1 MGKSNRIRN
10 QRANTRVETVKSYK
24 KKTGMPSWAI
34 NLITIAVTL
43 VILLSVALS
52 VLTANGVFMRM
63 QTAMRTDNFKVNGN
77 MMNYFFQTQY
87 SSFVSE
93 NSSYLSYYGLDTGL
107 SLKDQYVNTNDQS
120 QGTWFD
126 YMMTQTKSSVAE
138 KLVYCEEAESRGI
151 KLTDEDK
158 ATIDAELDMYETYA
172 DAYGYTSTNTYIAAI
187 YGKGMKVKDI
197 RNALEL
203 STLASK
209 CSEEVGIEIENG
221 ITKDQ
226 INSEYANNKL
236 DYDLVDYTYFTFDVS
251 YEDAIEE
258 ILGEDYDDADAEAKS
273 EEIIAKYKEMI
284 VAAKADAAALA
295 GKTDVNE
302 FKAYIYNK
310 VVEEAIEDTYADA
323 VADSELTS
331 DKLPSDEN
339 TNTIREKLLAHVVDL
354 LKNDKDYEKLSATAD
369 DKTTVFEIEVT
380 AEYAELF
387 EEIAEDVV
395 SNAKTAKDKYII
407 EGAVYVD
414 TEDAIEWA
422 FEEGRK
428 VGDIKSFEE
437 GDGADNEV
445 ISTDADELNSF
456 SISTYFITKA
466 QYRDETITKD
476 LGLMKFSTEE
486 DAKKAIER
494 LVAGISL
501 DTFESI
507 SVELGGSFTDYENYT
522 EGSMG
527 VDAFDE
533 WLYGDGVVVGSYTTA
548 AIKLSDSSYAVA
560 LYYADGDPAWE
571 VTVKSSLFTE
581 KFSANYATLEVSFP
595 VTTKDKVLAK
605 IDG

>member
-10 QRANTRVETVKSYK
+10 QRANTTVQTVKSYK

-34 NLITIAVTL
+34 NLIAIAVTL

-52 VLTANGVFMRM
+52 ILTANGVFMRM
-63 QTAMRTDNFKVNGN
+63 QTAMKTENFKVNGN

-93 NSSYLSYYGLDTGL
+93 NSSYLSYYGLDTGK
-107 SLKDQYVNTNDQS
+107 SLKDQPVDSNDAS

-126 YMMTQTKSSVAE
+126 YMMTQTKSSVSE
-138 KLVYCEEAESRGI
+138 ILVYCEEAESRGI
-151 KLTDEDK
+151 KLTDDDK
-158 ATIDAELDMYETYA
+158 AAIDAELEMYETYA
-172 DAYGYTSTNTYIAAI
+172 DAYGYTNTNTYIAAV
-187 YGKGMKVKDI
+187 YGKGMKLKDI

-209 CSEEVGIEIENG
+209 CSEVVGIEIEDG

-226 INSEYANNKL
+226 INAEYADNKL

-284 VAAKADAAALA
+284 AAAKADAAALA

-331 DKLPSDEN
+331 DKLPSEEN
-339 TNTIREKLLAHVVDL
+339 TKTIREKLLAHVVDL

-369 DKTTVFEIEVT
+369 EKTTVFDIEIT
-380 AEYAELF
+380 KEYAELF

-395 SNAKTAKDKYII
+395 ADAKAAKDKYVV

-437 GDGADNEV
+437 GDGADNAE
-445 ISTDADELNSF
+445 ISADADELDSF
-456 SISTYFITKA
+456 SVSTYFITKVF
-466 QYRDETITKD
+466 
-476 LGLMKFSTEE
+476 GTEA
-486 DAKKAIER
+486 DAKKAIEK
-494 LVAGISL
+494 LTAGISL
-501 DTFESI
+501 ETFESI

-533 WLYGDGVVVGSYTTA
+533 WLYGDGITVGSYTTA

-581 KFSANYATLEVSFP
+581 KFTANFETLKVSFP
-595 VTTKDKVLAK
+595 VTTKDNVIAK